1 MVADTTRISMWSGPR
16 NISTA
21 LMYSFAQ
28 RPDTLVVDEPLY
40 AHYLAHTDA
49 RSYHPGADEVLAS
62 QDNEGEKVVREL
74 ILGPC
79 PRPVLFLKNMT
90 HHLVALDWSFLAHL
104 QNVLLIRHP
113 RQVILSYAKNVPHPT
128 LQDVGYAAQVA
139 LLHYLQD
146 HGQQVCILDSN
157 EVLKNPRQVLAAL
170 CERLGIAFD
179 ERMLAWPAGARPED
193 GIWAKYWYANVH
205 RSTGFQPYRPR
216 HDPFPERLR
225 PLLEQCLPLYEEL
238 AALAISAAP

>member
-1 MVADTTRISMWSGPR
+1 MWSGPR

-40 AHYLAHTDA
+40 AHYLAHSDA
-49 RSYHPGADEVLAS
+49 RHYHPGAEEVLAS
-62 QDNEGEKVVREL
+62 QDNDGEKVVQEL

-128 LQDVGYAAQVA
+128 LQDVGYAAQID

-146 HGQQVCILDSN
+146 HGQQVLVLDSV
-157 EVLKNPRQVLAAL
+157 EVLKNPRQVLSAL
-170 CERLGIAFD
+170 CQHLDIPFD
-179 ERMLAWPAGARPED
+179 EHMLSWPTAPRPED
-193 GIWAKYWYANVH
+193 GVWAKYWYANVH

-216 HDPFPERLR
+216 HDPFPEHLQA
-225 PLLEQCLPLYEEL
+225 LLAACLPLYEEL
-238 AALAISAAP
+238 AALAIPAVP